1 MIVLAFY
8 LKIYFKEEILMSNEE
23 KNLEELGKNSES
35 LNDVAGGF
43 MQGVPGLITT
53 KPALQ
58 DFGILLVFRSATTT
72 DEVKAIAAANGIKIT
87 DSGAEHV
94 LKGLTILRSG
104 VAELKGAQPVSDSEV
119 NKVSGGLLAPG
130 LNQIETQVVSSAG
143 ASFAIKFG
151 KNGNV
156 YFRAKVKDPKTGKMK
171 NRWFRSDKENASAL
185 LGAELS
191 IDPNSGATI
200 TGPNGK

>member
-1 MIVLAFY
+1 
-8 LKIYFKEEILMSNEE
+8 MSNEE
-23 KNLEELGKNSES
+23 KNLEELGNNSES

-43 MQGVPGLITT
+43 MQGVPGAVT

-58 DFGILLVFRSATTT
+58 DLGVLFMFRSATTT

-87 DSGAEHV
+87 DSGAEHL
-94 LKGLTILRSG
+94 LKGLTIAKSG
-104 VAELKGAQPVSDSEV
+104 VAELEGAQPVSDSEV

-130 LNQIETQVVSSAG
+130 LNQIETQVVSSLG

-171 NRWFRSDKENASAL
+171 KRWFLYPKEHTSTL
-185 LGAELS
+185 FGAELCVEY
-191 IDPNSGATI
+191 DGVTI

>member
-1 MIVLAFY
+1 
-8 LKIYFKEEILMSNEE
+8 MSNEE

-94 LKGLTILRSG
+94 LKGLTILHSG
-104 VAELKGAQPVSDSEV
+104 VAELKGAQRVSDSEV
-119 NKVSGGLLAPG
+119 DKVSGGLLAPG

-143 ASFAIKFG
+143 ASFAIKFSKKG
-151 KNGNV
+151 DI

>member
-1 MIVLAFY
+1 
-8 LKIYFKEEILMSNEE
+8 MSNEE

-43 MQGVPGLITT
+43 MQGAITT

-58 DFGILLVFRSATTT
+58 DLGVLFMFHSATTT

-94 LKGLTILRSG
+94 LKGLTILHSG
-104 VAELKGAQPVSDSEV
+104 VAELKGAQRVSDSEV
-119 NKVSGGLLAPG
+119 DKVSGGLLAPG
-130 LNQIETQVVSSAG
+130 LNQIETQVVSSLG

-151 KNGNV
+151 KKGNV

-171 NRWFRSDKENASAL
+171 KRWFQFDKENASTL

-191 IDPNSGATI
+191 ADCDGDTVTI